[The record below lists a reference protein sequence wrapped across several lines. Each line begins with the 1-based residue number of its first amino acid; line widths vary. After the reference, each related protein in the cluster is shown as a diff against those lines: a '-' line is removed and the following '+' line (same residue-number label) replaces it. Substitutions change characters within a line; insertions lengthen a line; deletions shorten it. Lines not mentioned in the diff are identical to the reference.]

1 MSIPELKHP
10 QTKVLIVE
18 VLGALA
24 CGAGIAVQARING
37 QLGIELGDGYVAS
50 VISFG
55 SGLILMIVILAISKP
70 GRRGFGIIGTSL
82 RTRQIPWWLLMGGVS
97 GGLFVLSQ
105 GLSAGLLGIAVF
117 TVAVV
122 CGQTLSGLAVDRR
135 GMGSTPPRSITPAR
149 IIGSALML
157 AAVVLVVSTQFVG
170 SVPLWLVL
178 LPFIAGLAIPWQQAA
193 NGEVRMISGS
203 PVAATVVNFVVG
215 TTLLV
220 LVAIVHA
227 AFVGLPTVFPT
238 NPVLYLG
245 GVIGAGFIG
254 LGAIL
259 APRIGVLLLA
269 LGTISGQLIVALLLD
284 IVVPA
289 DGHPLAWTTV
299 VGTAITLV
307 ALAVATVPARAFRV
321 SKGSAKP

>member
-1 MSIPELKHP
+1 MLVPG
-10 QTKVLIVE
+10 
-18 VLGALA
+18 VLGALLV
-24 CGAGIAVQARING
+24 GAGIACQARING
-37 QLGIELGDGYVAS
+37 ELGTELGDGYIAS

-55 SGLILMIVILAISKP
+55 SGLVLMLVILALSKP
-70 GRRGFGIIGTSL
+70 GRAGFRIIHTAL
-82 RTRQIPWWLLMGGVS
+82 RTREIPWWLVMGGAS
-97 GGLFVLSQ
+97 GALFVLSQ
-105 GLSAGLLGIAVF
+105 GLAAGLLGIAVF

-122 CGQTLSGLAVDRR
+122 FGQTLSGLVVDRR

-149 IIGSALML
+149 IVGSALML
-157 AAVVLVVSTQFVG
+157 AAVVLVVSTQFIG

-178 LPFIAGLAIPWQQAA
+178 LPFVAGLAIPWQQAA
-193 NGEVRMISGS
+193 NGEVRMLSGS
-203 PVAATVVNFVVG
+203 PVTATVVNFVVG

-220 LVAIVHA
+220 LAAAVHA
-227 AFVGLPTVFPT
+227 AFVGLPTAYPT

-245 GVIGAGFIG
+245 GAIGAGFIG

-289 DGHPLAWTTV
+289 DGHPLAITTV
-299 VGTAITLV
+299 IGTAITLV
-307 ALAVATVPARAFRV
+307 ALGIAATPALPFRASR
-321 SKGSAKP
+321 GAARP

>member
-1 MSIPELKHP
+1 MSILELKHP
-10 QTKVLIVE
+10 EPRVLVPG
-18 VLGALA
+18 VLGALL

-37 QLGIELGDGYVAS
+37 QLGAELGDGYVAS

-55 SGLILMIVILAISKP
+55 TGMILMLLILAISKP
-70 GRRGFGIIGTSL
+70 GRRGIRIIHDDL
-82 RTRQIPWWLLMGGVS
+82 RAGRMPWWMVMGGAS
-97 GGLFVLSQ
+97 GALFVLSQ

-122 CGQTLSGLAVDRR
+122 FGQTLSGLAVDRR
-135 GMGSTPPRSITPAR
+135 GIGSTPPRAITTAR
-149 IIGSALML
+149 IAGSAMML
-157 AAVVLVVSTQFVG
+157 VAVVLVVSTQFLG
-170 SVPLWLVL
+170 TVPLWLVV
-178 LPFIAGLAIPWQQAA
+178 LPFLAGLAIPWQQAA
-193 NGEVRMISGS
+193 NGEVRVISGS
-203 PVAATVVNFVVG
+203 PVTATVLNFVVG
-215 TTLLV
+215 LTLLV
-220 LVAIVHA
+220 GVTAVHSMYA
-227 AFVGLPTVFPT
+227 GLPALYPT

-284 IVVPA
+284 IVTPA
-289 DGHPLAWTTV
+289 AGHPLAWTTV

-307 ALAVATVPARAFRV
+307 ALAVAMVPSHVLRGP
-321 SKGSAKP
+321 KGTRKP